1 VLLLNDVV
9 TRSSEILEMGPP
21 TLFDTTYTC
30 AI

>member
-1 VLLLNDVV
+1 MLLLDDVV
-9 TRSSEILEMGPP
+9 TSSEILEMGSP

>member
-1 VLLLNDVV
+1 MLLLDDVV
-9 TRSSEILEMGPP
+9 TSSEISEMGSP

>member
-9 TRSSEILEMGPP
+9 TSSEILEMGSP
-21 TLFDTTYTC
+21 TLFDRTYTS